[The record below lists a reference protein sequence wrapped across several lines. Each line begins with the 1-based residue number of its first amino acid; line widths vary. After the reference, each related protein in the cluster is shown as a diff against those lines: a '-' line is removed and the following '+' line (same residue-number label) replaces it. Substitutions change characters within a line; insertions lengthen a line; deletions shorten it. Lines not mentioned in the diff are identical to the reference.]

1 MKLCEREKVGGL
13 WVEKKIEEGV
23 IGKMAFFFLSHR
35 QNRGGRRTGAA

>member
-23 IGKMAFFFLSHR
+23 MGKMAFFLL
-35 QNRGGRRTGAA
+35 

>member
-23 IGKMAFFFLSHR
+23 MVKMAFFFLSHGH
-35 QNRGGRRTGAA
+35 NRGGGRTGAA